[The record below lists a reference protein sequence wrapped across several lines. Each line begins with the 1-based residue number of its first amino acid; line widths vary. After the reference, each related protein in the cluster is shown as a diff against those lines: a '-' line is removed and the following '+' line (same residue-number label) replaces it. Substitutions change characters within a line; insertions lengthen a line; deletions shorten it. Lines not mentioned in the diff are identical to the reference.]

1 MTVVEK
7 LDETRYDYVVV
18 GGGTAGCVIASRLA
32 EKLPYAEILLI
43 EGGANDFQNET
54 ILNLKCLLDLWG
66 AEDYDYGYS
75 SVPQPFGNS
84 NIIHSRAKMLGGCSS
99 HNGGI
104 SFVPFDTD
112 MEKWQMM
119 GADGWTHAEMVR
131 LFKKLRN
138 NIIPIAEEQRSQITK
153 DWIESCAKLFNVP
166 KVEDFNK
173 QIIRDGRL
181 TPGTGYVS
189 CTYTPDNNHRSS
201 ASVAYIHPI
210 LRGDES
216 RPNLTILHKT
226 WTSKILIKD
235 QTAVGVRATTDAG
248 ITYDIYA
255 RKEVV
260 LCAGAVDTPRLMM
273 LSGLGNRQQLE
284 KLGIKVFQDLPGV
297 GENLQD
303 HVESMYMWEIK
314 DEVPQDKVVMGSEA
328 CVVLRREPENAQGD
342 DGDAIDTM
350 FHMFTVPF
358 DFYTK
363 PMGYETPKNAFC
375 CIPYN
380 PRPASVGRLYLTS
393 ADPKVKPA
401 LDQRYFSDEKGYD
414 KASNL
419 WMLKQARKMAQSE
432 PFRKHLLREIA
443 PGPMITTDEQLC
455 EYGRQVSNTV
465 YHPCGTAKMGDTQH
479 DAMAVVDA
487 SLHVKGIKN
496 LRVADASVFPCMVSI
511 NPMITVLCVGERAAE
526 LIIAD
531 ATTTIRSSL

>member
-1 MTVVEK
+1 MTVIEQ
-7 LDETRYDYVVV
+7 LSEARYDYVII

-43 EGGANDFQNET
+43 EGGASDFKNES
-54 ILNLKCLLDLWG
+54 ILNLKCLLDLWELKTMTM
-66 AEDYDYGYS
+66 AT
-75 SVPQPFGNS
+75 VLFLN
-84 NIIHSRAKMLGGCSS
+84 HSMLGGCSS

-104 SFVPFDTD
+104 SFVPFDMD
-112 MEKWQMM
+112 MKKWQKMV
-119 GADGWTHAEMVR
+119 AEGWTHAEMVR
-131 LFKKLRN
+131 LFQKLRN
-138 NIIPIAEEQRSQITK
+138 NIIPIKENQRI
-153 DWIESCAKLFNVP
+153 
-166 KVEDFNK
+166 EDFNK
-173 QIIRDGRL
+173 PIIRDGRL

-189 CTYTPDNNHRSS
+189 CTYTPNNNHRSS

-210 LRGDES
+210 LRGQEF
-216 RPNLTILHKT
+216 RLNLTILHKT
-226 WTSKILIKD
+226 WTSKIHIQD
-235 QTAVGVRATTDAG
+235 QMAVGVHATTDTG
-248 ITYDIYA
+248 NTYDIYA
-255 RKEVV
+255 RKEVI

-284 KLGIKVFQDLPGV
+284 KLAIQVHQDLPGV

-314 DEVPQDKVVMGSEA
+314 DEIPQDKIVMGSEA
-328 CVVLRREPENAQGD
+328 CMVLRRESENAQGD

-363 PMGYETPKNAFC
+363 TMGYESPRDAFC
-375 CIPYN
+375 CIPYG

-393 ADPKVKPA
+393 SDPKVKPA

-432 PFRKHLLREIA
+432 PFKNHLLREIA
-443 PGPMITTDEQLC
+443 PGPMVTTDEQLC

-465 YHPCGTAKMGDTQH
+465 YHPCGTAKMGDTQC
-479 DAMAVVDA
+479 DAMVVVDA

-511 NPMITVLCVGERAAE
+511 NPMVTVLCIGERAAE
-526 LIIAD
+526 FIIAD
-531 ATTTIRSSL
+531 DKEGPHPCL